1 MSDAEQQA
9 AGAVADQPLVLH
21 TQYIKDL
28 SFENPNAPRVF
39 TMLQQQ
45 APQMEVAIDVSA
57 SKLQDRIYEVAL
69 KMSANPTVEG
79 RAVFVI
85 ELDYCGLVSIKE
97 GVQPEQVRPLLF
109 IEAPSMIFPFARRII
124 ADATRDGGFPPL
136 LINPINFAELF
147 RQKQYD
153 VEDAAGGAAQAPASE
168 APQAPSDAEA
178 SSDAEAKA

>member
-21 TQYIKDL
+21 TQYVKDL
-28 SFENPNAPRVF
+28 SFENPNAPRVV

-57 SKLQDRIYEVAL
+57 SKLQERIYEVSL
-69 KMSANPTVEG
+69 KLSANPTVEG
-79 RAVFVI
+79 RAVFVV
-85 ELDYCGLVSIKE
+85 ELEYCGLVSIKE
-97 GVQPEQVRPLLF
+97 SVQPEQVRPLLF

-124 ADATRDGGFPPL
+124 SDATRDGGFPPL

-153 VEDAAGGAAQAPASE
+153 VADEAGAPAE
-168 APQAPSDAEA
+168 ATETDTPAAESDAEA
-178 SSDAEAKA
+178 EA

>member
-97 GVQPEQVRPLLF
+97 SVQPEQVRPLLF

-168 APQAPSDAEA
+168 TPDPDAA
-178 SSDAEAKA
+178 SDAEAKA

>member
-9 AGAVADQPLVLH
+9 AGAIADQPLVLH

-153 VEDAAGGAAQAPASE
+153 VEDTAGVAAAADSSE
-168 APQAPSDAEA
+168 APSDVEA